1 MILRP
6 DFQKMTE
13 EGISRTRGGDPSAM
27 DKIDEEIEVFP
38 ARAGVIPKNG
48 MRDDSKSGISR
59 TRGGDP
65 RGNLL
70 Y

>member
-1 MILRP
+1 MSPLYTP
-6 DFQKMTE
+6 KVH
-13 EGISRTRGGDPSAM
+13 
-27 DKIDEEIEVFP
+27 VFP